1 MCFIAVSLDFLIHHR
16 PRDFLVVLLSCL
28 SFLSM
33 SLSSN
38 IMKSFQTQI
47 NMSICLWIR
56 FRSKY
61 EPIIHNNSSSCC
73 LSHQNPHTYL
83 FRAASLVN
91 CAWSVQISDQ
101 MTFSLDKTILLID
114 DLYFSNGL
122 KLKTDLFRANT
133 QLSLR
138 MLTDGLEW
146 CGLLWCVYQLFGLI
160 PTAPIHCRGYINE
173 QVMQCYISPNLKKKQ
188 THLHLGWPEDHIFI
202 CVWTV
207 PLTLHASAHASESL
221 SCNRFCSARVALEGT
236 FLAVSG

>member
-28 SFLSM
+28 SFTPC
-33 SLSSN
+33 LSSN

-83 FRAASLVN
+83 FRAGSLVN

-114 DLYFSNGL
+114 DLYFSNGFVSC
-122 KLKTDLFRANT
+122 KQ

-138 MLTDGLEW
+138 MLTDEW
-146 CGLLWCVYQLFGLI
+146 SVWIIVMFYQLFGLSFRRH
-160 PTAPIHCRGYINE
+160 PFTA
-173 QVMQCYISPNLKKKQ
+173 
-188 THLHLGWPEDHIFI
+188 ED
-202 CVWTV
+202 
-207 PLTLHASAHASESL
+207 TLMSKW
-221 SCNRFCSARVALEGT
+221 CNAT
-236 FLAVSG
+236 FLQIWWRNKLISILDGLRIIFSFVGGLFL